1 MPSSRAMRAASSAS
15 IERGALSGSE
25 CTCRSTMP
33 FSCAKHDEVNRAS
46 SRAARMDCILSG
58 GAALAEAGQEGGQQ
72 ADSRQE
78 SADLVNE
85 VDARVIGDLAED
97 GGGDAGHP
105 EGESEED
112 TRDHSDFAGEQLLR
126 VNEN

>member
-15 IERGALSGSE
+15 MERGALSGSE
-25 CTCRSTMP
+25 WTCRSTMP

-58 GAALAEAGQEGGQQ
+58 GAALAEARQECSQQ
-72 ADSRQE
+72 ADGREE

-97 GGGDAGHP
+97 GGGDAGHS
-105 EGESEED
+105 ECEAEED
-112 TRDHSDFAGEQLLR
+112 AR
-126 VNEN
+126 N